1 MNAVGTI
8 ARKELRGLFQSPVA
22 LIFLGIFLAFTL
34 FTFFSASAFFARNL
48 ADVRPLFEWLPLLLI
63 GLVSAVTM
71 RSWAEERK
79 AGTLEVLLTLPVSTR
94 DLVLGK
100 FLAGLGLVAVAL
112 ALTLPLPMMVAT
124 LGELDWGPVIGG
136 YVGALLLGGAYLAI
150 GQAVS
155 ARTDNQIV
163 ALLLTLVIG
172 GSIYAIGT
180 DPVADLLGNR
190 GVELVHALGTG
201 SRFESIERGVLDLRD
216 LVYYASITAFFLVL
230 NAASLDRARLD
241 ADSPTGSARRW
252 GQLATVGL
260 VGVNALLANLW
271 LAPVTLARVDLTAQG
286 DYSIAPVTREVL
298 AGLDEPL
305 IIQGFFS
312 ERTHPLLSPLVPAI
326 RDLVREYEIYG
337 GDRVQV
343 SFVDPA
349 TDEALEQEI
358 GEQYA
363 IRSVPFGV
371 TDRHSQAVV
380 NSYFHLLVKYGD
392 EYEVLSFDDLIE
404 VSGDPINGL
413 DVRLR
418 NLEYDLTRTI
428 RRVSQ
433 DFQSLD
439 SLLAKL
445 PTQATFTLYATPG
458 QLPAD
463 FQPTADVMRKV
474 STKVADRSGG
484 KVVFREVDPSGD
496 TALQQQLAERYGIQP
511 LAVDLFGDQVFY
523 LHLLLDFG
531 DTVERILPRG
541 DVKEAD
547 LQQALEA
554 AVKRSTPGQLK
565 TVGIATETP
574 EAPPQDPRMPPQFQ
588 QPPPEPDYRGIS
600 QLLSGETQIRPVQLD
615 DGWVPDTID
624 VLVVGKL
631 GALTETQAFALDQY
645 LMRGGAVIALAGAYR
660 VQAGGG
666 GIAAVPEDDSLFDL
680 LSVYGVAIENALVM
694 DPQNAPFP
702 VPVTETRGGFRLQR
716 IELLPYPMFPDVR
729 GDGFNRRHA
738 VLSGLTGV
746 TVPWASPVT
755 IAEQLPEGV
764 KAEALLSSSAGS
776 WLNTTGKIEPDFAAW
791 PDAGFGPTGDTGRQV
806 VAAALTGRFPSG
818 FADKPTPGFA
828 RADGGPGR
836 ALRESVAD
844 GRLLVI
850 GSSEM
855 VSDVALGLAQQPG
868 GEVHRGNLQFLQNA
882 IDWATEDTDLL
893 SIRSSGAFA
902 RTLAPMDEATTS
914 RVEWATWF
922 AVGLP
927 LLVVVILPRVRRA
940 GVKPIP
946 VTGGAA

>member
-1 MNAVGTI
+1 MNAIGTI

-22 LIFLGIFLAFTL
+22 LIFLGIFLVFTL

-100 FLAGLGLVAVAL
+100 FLAGLGLVATAL
-112 ALTLPLPMMVAT
+112 ALTAPLPLMVAT

-172 GSIYAIGT
+172 GSLYAIGT

-201 SRFESIERGVLDLRD
+201 ARFESIERGVLDLRD
-216 LVYYASITAFFLVL
+216 LLYYASITAFFLVL
-230 NAASLDRARLD
+230 NGAFLDRGRLD
-241 ADSPTGSARRW
+241 PDSATGGSRLRSLW
-252 GQLATVGL
+252 ATVAL
-260 VGVNALLANLW
+260 VAVNALLVNVW

-286 DYSIAPVTREVL
+286 EYSLSPVTRQVL

-305 IIQGFFS
+305 VIQGFFS

-326 RDLVREYEIYG
+326 RDLVLEYGIYG
-337 GDRVQV
+337 GDHVQV

-392 EYEVLSFDDLIE
+392 EYEVLSFDELIE
-404 VSGDPINGL
+404 VSGDPIAGL

-433 DFQSLD
+433 DFESLE

-445 PTQATFTLYATPG
+445 PAEATFTLYATPA
-458 QLPAD
+458 QLPAE
-463 FQPTADVMRKV
+463 FQSTAAVMREV
-474 STKVADRSGG
+474 STKVAERSGG
-484 KVVFREVDPSGD
+484 KVRFQEIDPSGD
-496 TALQQQLAERYGIQP
+496 AALQQRLAEQYGVQP
-511 LAVDLFGDQVFY
+511 LAVDLFGDRVFY

-531 DTVERILPRG
+531 DTVERVLPRG
-541 DVKEAD
+541 DVQAAD
-547 LQQALEA
+547 LQQAIEA

-565 TVGIATETP
+565 TVGLATEIP
-574 EAPPQDPRMPPQFQ
+574 EAPNQDPRMPPQFQ
-588 QPPPEPDYRGIS
+588 PPPPEPDYRGIS
-600 QLLSGETQIRPVQLD
+600 QLLAGEVQVRPVQLEE
-615 DGWVPDTID
+615 GWVPDTID

-631 GALTETQAFALDQY
+631 GALTETAAYALDQY

-660 VQAGGG
+660 VSAGQG
-666 GIAAVPEDDSLFDL
+666 GISAIPEDDSLFDL
-680 LSVYGVAIENALVM
+680 LSNYGVAIENALVM

-702 VPVTETRGGFRLQR
+702 VPVVETRGGFRLQR
-716 IELLPYPMFPDVR
+716 IELLPYPMFPDIR
-729 GDGFNRRHA
+729 SDGFNRKSP
-738 VLSGLTGV
+738 VLSGLSGV
-746 TVPWASPVT
+746 TVPWSSPVT
-755 IAEQLPEGV
+755 IAETLPEGV
-764 KAEALLSSSAGS
+764 KAEALLSTSAGT

-818 FADKPTPGFA
+818 FANKPTPGFA
-828 RADGGPGR
+828 RQDGGPGR
-836 ALRESVAD
+836 ALRASVAD
-844 GRLLVI
+844 GRLVVI

-855 VSDVALGLAQQPG
+855 VSDVALGLAQQPA

-893 SIRSSGAFA
+893 AIRSSGAFA
-902 RTLAPMDEATTS
+902 RTLAPMDEAAASRIEWTT
-914 RVEWATWF
+914 WL
-922 AVGLP
+922 AVALP
-927 LLVVVILPRVRRA
+927 LLVVVIAPRVRRA